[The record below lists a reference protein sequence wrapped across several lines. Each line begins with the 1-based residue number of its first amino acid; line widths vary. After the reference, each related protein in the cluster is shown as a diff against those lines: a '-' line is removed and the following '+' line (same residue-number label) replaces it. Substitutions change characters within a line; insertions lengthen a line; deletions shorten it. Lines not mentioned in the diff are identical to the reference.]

1 MDLTEREVLDAE
13 GRMAALRA
21 AGHAV
26 SARYDRRHRHLVVA
40 LHTGVSVTVPIRL
53 VEGLAEAAPRS
64 LDDIEISP
72 SGLGLH
78 WPRIDADVYL
88 PSLLRGVFGSAAWM
102 ERLATGTT
110 RDGGGRE
117 DPRRLSS

>member
-1 MDLTEREVLDAE
+1 MELAEREVLDAE

-26 SARYDRRHRHLVVA
+26 SARFDRRHRQLVVA
-40 LHTGVSVTVPIRL
+40 LHTGVSVTVPVRL
-53 VEGLAEAAPRS
+53 VEGLAEAAARDLS
-64 LDDIEISP
+64 EIAISP

-78 WPRIDADVYL
+78 WPRIDADVDL

-110 RDGGGRE
+110 RGGGGCE